1 MHTCATAN
9 SFFQVWPNK
18 VGVKIITDGPLIKN
32 DGTTWIWGLK
42 CSMEGCFQN
51 PGEDQTS
58 WFWEFWREPV
68 SDPTWT
74 FMSCSVSYFTQFVK
88 LTLLIYEWNSSN
100 QMTKVKFL
108 FHCTT
113 YRELSLYILIAE
125 WSWGWT
131 WLLPCLTRE
140 YWEWDRTPFHFL
152 HPQKSGE
159 CLPRRKSLKVILVGK
174 LCPRIS
180 FCRIWSLTKS
190 FLQILVDK
198 HKQGKIEKGLRCVT
212 F

>member
-9 SFFQVWPNK
+9 SLFQVWPKK

-113 YRELSLYILIAE
+113 YRELSLSIY
-125 WSWGWT
+125 
-131 WLLPCLTRE
+131 WLLNE
-140 YWEWDRTPFHFL
+140 VEDGVDRWLAWPESIGNGTAHHSIFSILKNQVNVSH
-152 HPQKSGE
+152 GE
-159 CLPRRKSLKVILVGK
+159 N
-174 LCPRIS
+174 
-180 FCRIWSLTKS
+180 
-190 FLQILVDK
+190 
-198 HKQGKIEKGLRCVT
+198 H
-212 F
+212 